1 MRKTPFIIT
10 ILAALLMAQPI
21 WAAEQAEKEG
31 IEAEAQAVGISVSGS
46 QVRVTNAEGKTLEI
60 YNLAG
65 VRVGQ
70 VKIDSEDKTLNLNL
84 PKHAFAFLRR
94 EIEDGECTVSV
105 VYASDIL
112 KRYTDSVKCAMENDV
127 FGSLPDDSLLD
138 DLEDA

>member
-84 PKHAFAFLRR
+84 PK
-94 EIEDGECTVSV
+94 G
-105 VYASDIL
+105 YYIL
-112 KRYTDSVKCAMENDV
+112 KVGNIARKISIR
-127 FGSLPDDSLLD
+127 
-138 DLEDA
+138 